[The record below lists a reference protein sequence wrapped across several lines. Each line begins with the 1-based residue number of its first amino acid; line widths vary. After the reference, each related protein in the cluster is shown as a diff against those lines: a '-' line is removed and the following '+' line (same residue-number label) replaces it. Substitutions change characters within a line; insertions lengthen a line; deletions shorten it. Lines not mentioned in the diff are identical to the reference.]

1 MDHLP
6 IPHAENRVP
15 AEPELG
21 IVGDVALRL
30 PPDMGAA
37 IDLEHETVTDQQ
49 ADAVTVEPD
58 LPTAR

>member
-15 AEPELG
+15 AEPEFG
-21 IVGDVALRL
+21 IVGDVALPL

-37 IDLEHETVTDQQ
+37 IDLQHETVADQQ
-49 ADAVTVEPD
+49 VDAVTAEPD
-58 LPTAR
+58 LPTER